1 MAARINYED
10 NIFYLSSIIK
20 SLSTGVALEIDRDF
34 FRDKIIEDIAFVHST
49 LTRLHKSLKDN
60 VYLIRRADYM
70 RELTRAIR
78 SFCEFLD
85 TLIENGTSFTEELSD
100 ALETFQRYRREQAAM
115 LVEFNRALSAEPPAS
130 SEQEDIVGRDE
141 YRFLFEEAGDE

>member
-10 NIFYLSSIIK
+10 NIFFLSSIIK
-20 SLSTGVALEIDRDF
+20 SLHTGTSLEIDRDF

-60 VYLIRRADYM
+60 VYLIKRAEYM

-78 SFCEFLD
+78 SFCDFLD
-85 TLIENGTSFTEELSD
+85 TILENRTSFTDDLSD
-100 ALETFQRYRREQAAM
+100 TFETFRRYRREQA
-115 LVEFNRALSAEPPAS
+115 
-130 SEQEDIVGRDE
+130 
-141 YRFLFEEAGDE
+141 